1 MLHLSSGLFLFLLLI
16 LLLLLLLSCDFILF
30 LILLYSSPLLGDL
43 WNLKYLSGFKWSHL
57 TEKVAYERR
66 VREQKLR
73 IEMLHA
79 RKENAAYV
87 QQIEMGQKLDY
98 IEERMKKN
106 NNKGNKGDIKSSEN
120 DGGSD
125 EKKKRKQ
132 KSHHHKHRQHKPI
145 HDGSDRPTKS
155 ALLNSL
161 L

>member
-16 LLLLLLLSCDFILF
+16 LLLLLLLSYDFILF

-106 NNKGNKGDIKSSEN
+106 RKSDIKST
-120 DGGSD
+120 DDTGGSD
-125 EKKKRKQ
+125 EKKKKKQ

>member
-1 MLHLSSGLFLFLLLI
+1 M
-16 LLLLLLLSCDFILF
+16 LF
-30 LILLYSSPLLGDL
+30 LIPPYSPFLGDL

-106 NNKGNKGDIKSSEN
+106 KKGDKKSH
-120 DGGSD
+120 DDAGGSD
-125 EKKKRKQ
+125 EKKTKKQ
-132 KSHHHKHRQHKPI
+132 KSHHHKHRQHRPI